1 MRAETA
7 AKLIALNR
15 QFYQTFAVPFSATR
29 MRLQPGVIKL
39 LDSFPKT
46 ASILDLGCGNGN
58 LAGEF
63 LRRGWQGA
71 YLGIDSSLP
80 LLEVARQSCRGAE
93 KFEFLFSD
101 LADPE
106 WDRSVITEFH
116 PQHDTLFD
124 LVLAFAVLHHIPGE
138 AARLNLLRK
147 VRSLLDSKGRFF
159 HSVWQF
165 MNDPRLRQRILPW
178 ETAGISPAELDPG
191 DCLLDWR
198 QGGYG
203 LRYVHH
209 FSSDELENLAALAG
223 FKVLDT
229 FSSDGASGNLG
240 LYQTWEPV

>member
-1 MRAETA
+1 MQAETA

-15 QFYQTFAVPFSATR
+15 QFYQTFAVPFSTTR
-29 MRLQPGVIKL
+29 LRLQPGVHKL
-39 LDSFPKT
+39 LDSFPET

-58 LAGEF
+58 LAEEL
-63 LRRGWQGA
+63 LRRGWKGT

-80 LLEVARQSCRGAE
+80 LLEVARQTCSGTE
-93 KFEFLFSD
+93 NIEFLFAD

-106 WDRSVITEFH
+106 WDRADITTAESR
-116 PQHDTLFD
+116 HDTHFD
-124 LVLAFAVLHHIPGE
+124 LILAFAVLHHLPGE
-138 AARLNLLRK
+138 TTRLNLLRK
-147 VRSLLDSKGRFF
+147 ARHLIDSKGRFI
-159 HSVWQF
+159 HSEWQF
-165 MNDPRLRQRILPW
+165 MNEPRLRLRIQPW

-223 FKVLDT
+223 FQVLDT
-229 FSSDGASGNLG
+229 FFSDGASGNLG
-240 LYQTWEPV
+240 LYQTWEAV

>member
-1 MRAETA
+1 MQAETA

-39 LDSFPKT
+39 LDSFPET
-46 ASILDLGCGNGN
+46 ARILDLGCGNGN
-58 LAGEF
+58 LAGE
-63 LRRGWQGA
+63 LLCRGWKGT

-93 KFEFLFSD
+93 KIGFLFAD

-106 WDRSVITEFH
+106 WDRAVITDAHF
-116 PQHDTLFD
+116 QHDTQFD
-124 LVLAFAVLHHIPGE
+124 LILAFAVLHHLPGE

-147 VRSLLDSKGRFF
+147 VRRLLDSKGRFF

-165 MNDPRLRQRILPW
+165 MNDPRLRLRILPW
-178 ETAGISPAELDPG
+178 ETAGISPADLDPG

-209 FSSDELENLAALAG
+209 FSSDELDNLAALAG
-223 FKVLDT
+223 YKVLDT
-229 FSSDGASGNLG
+229 FFSDGASGRLG